1 MQIRDI
7 FTKRLKG
14 FCGDHFKRVEN
25 LVIGIIE
32 VVDGCMKVLREGH
45 MNRKRQRWRERDV
58 DEWNTLV

>member
-14 FCGDHFKRVEN
+14 FCGDYFKSVEN

-32 VVDGCMKVLREGH
+32 VVDGAWKC
-45 MNRKRQRWRERDV
+45 
-58 DEWNTLV
+58 